1 VSQLSAVPAPSRR
14 TEQVAARRA
23 ELLAAAYQVVLERGL
38 ANTRVADVAAAT
50 NVSGGLIHYHFAT
63 KDDLLIEM
71 LRSAASADIERA
83 RAIAAGRGTAIE
95 RLDRF
100 LRHYTPGP
108 GGDPAWMLW
117 IDGWGAALRE
127 PALRQIMGE
136 LDDAW
141 ALCLEEV
148 IADGTAKGEFTCP
161 SPAAAARRLS
171 ALLDGLGLRVTLD
184 PRAISR
190 REMLEHGRAAAALE
204 LGISPSDFTR
214 RTAS

>member
-1 VSQLSAVPAPSRR
+1 MSQADGGRTTSRR
-14 TEQVAARRA
+14 AEQVAARRA
-23 ELLAAAYQVVLERGL
+23 ELLEAAHQVVMDRGL
-38 ANTRVADVAAAT
+38 ANTRVSDVAAAT
-50 NVSGGLIHYHFAT
+50 NVSGGLIHYHFET
-63 KDDLLIEM
+63 KEVLLTEM
-71 LRSAASADIERA
+71 MRSVAAADIARA
-83 RAIAAGRGTAIE
+83 RAIAEGKGTAIE

-108 GGDPAWMLW
+108 GGDPAWLLW
-117 IDGWGAALRE
+117 IDGWGAGLRE

-141 ALCLEEV
+141 ASYLEKV
-148 IADGTAKGEFTCP
+148 IADGAANGEFVC
-161 SPAAAARRLS
+161 SDPAASARRLS

-204 LGISPSDFTR
+204 LGISPNDLTR
-214 RTAS
+214 KAIR

>member
-1 VSQLSAVPAPSRR
+1 MSQADGGRTTSRR
-14 TEQVAARRA
+14 AEQVAARRA
-23 ELLAAAYQVVLERGL
+23 ELIAAAHQVVLDRGL

-63 KDDLLIEM
+63 KDDLLTEM
-71 LRSAASADIERA
+71 LRSVAAADIARA
-83 RAIAAGRGTAIE
+83 RAIAEGRGTAIE
-95 RLDRF
+95 RLERF

-108 GGDPAWMLW
+108 GGDPAWLLW
-117 IDGWGAALRE
+117 IDGWGAGLRE

-141 ALCLEEV
+141 ASYLEKV
-148 IADGTAKGEFTCP
+148 IADGTVSGEFVCAD
-161 SPAAAARRLS
+161 PAASARRLS

-214 RTAS
+214 KSTR